1 MISRKQTKEKE
12 ELLRALPS
20 VLLFVLVCFFGLF
33 FFPIA
38 SFILGRADEKYF
50 MFGAMTFAWGLIM
63 IMQSTSGYLNMWITD
78 GFLPMGGRYRRFF
91 VL

>member
-1 MISRKQTKEKE
+1 M
-12 ELLRALPS
+12 RALPS

-33 FFPIA
+33 FFPIT

-78 GFLPMGGRYRRFF
+78 GFLPMGG
-91 VL
+91 